1 MGLRLLLAED
11 YQIVR
16 RRLRTLLQEHEGW
29 RVVAEASDG
38 RDAVRLAEAHRPDVA
53 VIGLTMP
60 VLSGIE
66 TTRRIVERSP
76 VTRVIVLSTH
86 ADDVYVDEARRA
98 GAVGFVLTDVAD
110 VDLPAAVDA
119 VAKGGLFTSALPTA
133 RSSHSRTRFG

>member
-11 YQIVR
+11 HQIVR
-16 RRLRTLLQEHEGW
+16 RRLRTLLQDHDGW
-29 RVVAEASDG
+29 QVVAEASDG
-38 RDAVRLAEAHRPDVA
+38 REAVRLAEAHRPDVA

-110 VDLPAAVDA
+110 VDLPAAVDE
-119 VAKGGLFTSALPTA
+119 VAKGGFFTSPMLTRADS
-133 RSSHSRTRFG
+133 RHSM

>member
-16 RRLRTLLQEHEGW
+16 RRLRTLLQDHEGW
-29 RVVAEASDG
+29 QVVAEASDG
-38 RDAVRLAEAHRPDVA
+38 REAVRLAEAHRPAVA

-98 GAVGFVLTDVAD
+98 GAVGFVLTDAAD
-110 VDLPAAVDA
+110 VDLPAAVDE
-119 VAKGGLFTSALPTA
+119 VARGGVFTSPMLT
-133 RSSHSRTRFG
+133 RNDSRHSM

>member
-16 RRLRTLLQEHEGW
+16 RRLRTLLQDREGW
-29 RVVAEASDG
+29 QVVAEASDG
-38 RDAVRLAEAHRPDVA
+38 REAVRLAESHRPDVA
-53 VIGLTMP
+53 VIGLSMP

-98 GAVGFVLTDVAD
+98 GAAGFVLTDAAD
-110 VDLPAAVDA
+110 VDLPAAVDE
-119 VAKGGLFTSALPTA
+119 VAKGGVFTSPMLTRAD
-133 RSSHSRTRFG
+133 SRNSM

>member
-29 RVVAEASDG
+29 QVVAEASDG

-60 VLSGIE
+60 MLSGIE

-98 GAVGFVLTDVAD
+98 GAVGCVLTDAAD

-119 VAKGGLFTSALPTA
+119 VAKGGLFTSPTLTRA
-133 RSSHSRTRFG
+133 DSRHST

>member
-1 MGLRLLLAED
+1 MRLRLLLAGD

-16 RRLRTLLQEHEGW
+16 RRLRRLLQEHEGW
-29 RVVAEASDG
+29 QVVAEASDG

-98 GAVGFVLTDVAD
+98 GTV
-110 VDLPAAVDA
+110 
-119 VAKGGLFTSALPTA
+119 GLFTSPRLTRADS
-133 RSSHSRTRFG
+133 RHSM